1 MILKKAKLSE
11 DIEKVDPAENNHDTS
26 YLEQFKEWDKT
37 EGKKARIADY
47 RRLAELSEDDKITA
61 DNINEWALRNTCNI
75 NYNYPRDKMLEELLE
90 DNEDKKHE

>member
-1 MILKKAKLSE
+1 MILKKARLSE
-11 DIEKVDPAENNHDTS
+11 DIEKSDPAGDSRDIS
-26 YLEQFKEWDKT
+26 YLEQFAEWDRT

-61 DNINEWALRNTCNI
+61 DNIDEWALRNTCNI

-90 DNEDKKHE
+90 DNEDKKDE